1 MVYHLRTCE
10 KKIKNKKTRRKT
22 FNTKKKKIH
31 KKVEE
36 ARIEDIKVLKNP
48 KEGLSPKIRLN
59 DFIER
64 NVSQLQ
70 SKALS

>member
-1 MVYHLRTCE
+1 MKRKLKTKRQEE
-10 KKIKNKKTRRKT
+10 KLLTQ
-22 FNTKKKKIH
+22 KKKKIH